1 MSIFGGIRDDILSFV
16 LSLAPVAD
24 VSEGDWFFLEGDTAE
39 SMFVLEAGRAVVLKG
54 VRGKQHRLRELKPG
68 DCFGEMS
75 LMDLSPRSASVQAV
89 ENCTALEIST
99 ACLHQICELDLAQFA
114 MIEMN
119 MGREVSRRLR
129 EMDTLRVSGGW
140 GCGEER

>member
-1 MSIFGGIRDDILSFV
+1 MR
-16 LSLAPVAD
+16 
-24 VSEGDWFFLEGDTAE
+24 
-39 SMFVLEAGRAVVLKG
+39 RN
-54 VRGKQHRLRELKPG
+54 HRLRELKRG

-89 ENCTALEIST
+89 ENCRALEIST

>member
-1 MSIFGGIRDDILSFV
+1 MR
-16 LSLAPVAD
+16 
-24 VSEGDWFFLEGDTAE
+24 
-39 SMFVLEAGRAVVLKG
+39 RN
-54 VRGKQHRLRELKPG
+54 HRLRELKRG
-68 DCFGEMS
+68 DCFGEMC
-75 LMDLSPRSASVQAV
+75 LMDFSPRSASVQAV
-89 ENCTALEIST
+89 ENCRALEIST